1 MILYKFYVIIKK
13 STEESKTF
21 RRYYIVMFYSKCNTS
36 NFKKAFVFAAAIFGA
51 SLLHAT
57 PSFSGVA
64 AGSIGVDGKVGLS
77 EGGSDWTLPI
87 ALFGA
92 LQADFS
98 DWFTMHAEIEIRAKD
113 FPLGDIF
120 DGNEAIFKVHELSAI
135 FSRRAITST
144 HYFSIYFGSYEA
156 LGTDTFLM
164 RQFGTDQISSPLA
177 KSVTNISGVPLHSS
191 TGGGISYIA
200 RLDKAPVANG
210 FYLYLNNYDGGKLAL
225 NLDYRLAVSTDICT
239 LDFIA
244 GLGAPI
250 RDKGEHDDEYV
261 IAIKTLTLH
270 TGINMFLGNKY
281 THGLLIQ
288 AGVNNLVLN
297 GRNSLE
303 IDEDDISFF
312 VEPRI
317 RAKHL
322 GVNVAAYALNQES
335 VDDLLYLTDRVGAAV
350 TLYFDDIETNRFPVI
365 LGVHFIGSIADRG
378 ITDLFEGKG
387 SDEMKFNVF
396 VTPYVELPFNK
407 NSKFEA
413 MLQVGMLDV
422 ANASRALNFKVVA
435 GYRRVF

>member
-1 MILYKFYVIIKK
+1 M
-13 STEESKTF
+13 
-21 RRYYIVMFYSKCNTS
+21 MFYSKSSTGNL
-36 NFKKAFVFAAAIFGA
+36 KKAFVLVVSIFGA

-64 AGSIGVDGKVGLS
+64 AGSIGVDGKIGLS

-92 LQADFS
+92 LQADFT
-98 DWFTMHAEIEIRAKD
+98 DWFTMHAEIEMRAND
-113 FPLGDIF
+113 FPLDDVF
-120 DGNEAIFKVHELSAI
+120 NGNEVIFKVHELSAI
-135 FSRRAITST
+135 FSRRALTST

-164 RQFGTDQISSPLA
+164 RQFGIDQISSPLA
-177 KSVTNISGVPLHSS
+177 KSVTNISGVPLRSS

-210 FYLYLNNYDGGKLAL
+210 FYLYLNRYDGEKIAL
-225 NLDYRLAVSTDICT
+225 NLDYRLAVSTNIFT
-239 LDFIA
+239 MDFIA

-250 RDKGEHDDEYV
+250 RDKGDHDDEYV

-288 AGVNNLVLN
+288 AGLNNLVLN
-297 GRNSLE
+297 GRDSLD
-303 IDEDDISFF
+303 IDENDISFF
-312 VEPRI
+312 IEPRI

-335 VDDLLYLTDRVGAAV
+335 VDDLLYLTDKVGATI
-350 TLYFDDIETNRFPVI
+350 TLFFDNIETKSFPIVI
-365 LGVHFIGSIADRG
+365 GTHIIGSIADIG
-378 ITDLFEGKG
+378 ITDLFAGKG
-387 SDEMKFNVF
+387 FGEMKFNVF
-396 VTPYVELPFNK
+396 LTPYIELPFSK

-422 ANASRALNFKVVA
+422 SRNSRALNFKVVA